1 MPTSPVAH
9 QFPGRPGGN
18 ISRVKLPVKRE
29 RCLLAL
35 KLDVKMWRI
44 MISEIHSDDDPEKR
58 RNDRHE
64 SFLADSGIQ
73 A

>member
-18 ISRVKLPVKRE
+18 ISRVKPPVKRE
-29 RCLLAL
+29 RCLFAL

-58 RNDRHE
+58 RNDRHG